1 MGDPHPPP
9 PPGDELDPTLGAVRH
24 RLLERERRVIETAG
38 LLPAAVAVPLVPSD
52 EGLSVL
58 FTVRTAHVEQHKGE
72 ISFPGGR
79 IDPDDRDALTA
90 ALREFWEEVG
100 VAPEDVQVLGP
111 LDDFV
116 SITGYRVTPF
126 VVFLPQADY
135 PFVPQPREVA
145 EILLVPLEHLLD
157 RAHYNAERHPG
168 APHHIHYFSWGPYVV
183 WGLTAAI
190 LKRLLDLAFGFSE
203 SS

>member
-1 MGDPHPPP
+1 VPN
-9 PPGDELDPTLGAVRH
+9 LSATLGTIRR
-24 RLLERERRVIETAG
+24 RLAERQRRVLALEG
-38 LLPAAVAVPLVPSD
+38 LLPAAVAVPLLPTA
-52 EGLSVL
+52 EGLAVL

-79 IDPDDRDALTA
+79 IDPEDPDDLSA
-90 ALREFWEEVG
+90 ALRELWEEVG
-100 VAPEDVQVLGP
+100 VEPGDVEVLGP

-116 SITGYRVTPF
+116 SITGYRVTPH
-126 VVFLPQADY
+126 VVYLPREDY

-145 EILLVPLEHLLD
+145 EILLVPLDHLLD
-157 RAHYNAERHPG
+157 RAHYHAVKPPMGHY
-168 APHHIHYFSWGPYVV
+168 HIHHFSWGPYVV

-203 SS
+203 DL